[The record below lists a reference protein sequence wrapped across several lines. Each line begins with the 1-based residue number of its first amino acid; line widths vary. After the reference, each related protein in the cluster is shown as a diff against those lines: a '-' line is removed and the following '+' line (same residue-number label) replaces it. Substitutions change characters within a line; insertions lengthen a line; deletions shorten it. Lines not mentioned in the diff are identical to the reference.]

1 MDSRILGNYLLH
13 GVMKMKKNIFIPI
26 LFLSVMMTACSGKT
40 NAETTASQ
48 VETTVVESTTEVPIQ
63 RRLPHRLKLY
73 RKKHMLK
80 MIYNIT
86 EAEKKIQYI
95 QMKFSISG
103 LMRLQIITRWK
114 AEIISLR

>member
-1 MDSRILGNYLLH
+1 
-13 GVMKMKKNIFIPI
+13 
-26 LFLSVMMTACSGKT
+26 
-40 NAETTASQ
+40 
-48 VETTVVESTTEVPIQ
+48 
-63 RRLPHRLKLY
+63 
-73 RKKHMLK
+73 MLK

-86 EAEKKIQYI
+86 EAEKRILYI